1 MADAP
6 AEDSTVGMLAGG
18 VTVDPVSGALGR
30 DSTKSATTPA
40 RAKATMAT
48 VTRERIEVPPNH
60 AQNHLGQA
68 PYTPGV
74 PMTSSS

>member
-1 MADAP
+1 
-6 AEDSTVGMLAGG
+6 MLAGG

-48 VTRERIEVPPNH
+48 ITRERIVGPPH
-60 AQNHLGQA
+60 YAQNHL
-68 PYTPGV
+68 
-74 PMTSSS
+74 